1 MGREVVVKKGPD
13 MQGAKASVTPTP
25 STTTG
30 TQDLRDT
37 KVDVKVVLSG
47 LWISMLFVFAYV
59 DIFTFWRADAINGA
73 LAGKVPDAGFTIN
86 QTFLVF
92 TTIYV
97 LIPILMIVVSLI
109 APARINRTANIV
121 ASLIYAA
128 SVVVG
133 AIGETW
139 SYYIIG
145 SVVEV
150 MLLLA
155 IARVAWKWPRRSTQV
170 ASEVV

>member
-1 MGREVVVKKGPD
+1 MKTGHD
-13 MQGAKASVTPTP
+13 MQGAKTSVTSTP
-25 STTTG
+25 STTRRTAA
-30 TQDLRDT
+30 DLHDT

-59 DIFTFWRADAINGA
+59 DIFGFWRADVINGA
-73 LAGKVPDAGFTIN
+73 LEGKVPGAGFTIN

-92 TTIYV
+92 TTIYI
-97 LIPILMIVVSLI
+97 LIPSLMVIVSLI

-128 SVVVG
+128 SVVVSD
-133 AIGETW
+133 IGETW
-139 SYYIIG
+139 SYYIVG
-145 SVVEV
+145 SVAEV

-155 IARVAWKWPRRSTQV
+155 IARVAWTWPRRPTQGTN
-170 ASEVV
+170 ADA